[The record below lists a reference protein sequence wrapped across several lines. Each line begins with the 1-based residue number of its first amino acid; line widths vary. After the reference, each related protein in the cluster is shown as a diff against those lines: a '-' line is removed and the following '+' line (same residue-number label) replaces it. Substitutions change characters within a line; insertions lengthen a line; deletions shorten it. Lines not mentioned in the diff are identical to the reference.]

1 MESFQV
7 IDVMS
12 LQEEKEREGQEKG
25 GCWFTEGIFGI
36 LFFLVY

>member
-25 GCWFTEGIFGI
+25 VVGSLRVFLGFY
-36 LFFLVY
+36 FF